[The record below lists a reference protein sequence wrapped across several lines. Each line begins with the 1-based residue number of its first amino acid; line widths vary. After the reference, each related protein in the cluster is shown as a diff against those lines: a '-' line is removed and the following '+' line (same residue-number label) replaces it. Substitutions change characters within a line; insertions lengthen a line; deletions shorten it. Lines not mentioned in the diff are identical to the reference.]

1 MPYKPINI
9 TSFDAFL
16 RQVDIKLNQAQTMT
30 WSVDEG
36 PGEGHTACLFLGK
49 LQGRFWHMGAEP
61 KGKCGSPPLRK
72 ESTFVLP
79 KTSLSTYFEK

>member
-30 WSVDEG
+30 SSVDEG
-36 PGEGHTACLFLGK
+36 PGEGH
-49 LQGRFWHMGAEP
+49 
-61 KGKCGSPPLRK
+61 
-72 ESTFVLP
+72 
-79 KTSLSTYFEK
+79 SLSVLGEVAGPFLAHGG